1 MLEILINMW
10 KWARLYIARAPFLFC
25 MILWLVL
32 VFSLSM
38 EEALDKGMFYFTFS
52 YVAPFILSG
61 YCAVVIL
68 AIRKKYIT
76 FVDESTESKIKT
88 LILLKVD
95 RNGQVIEQGDLLWG
109 EENRNVHRIRSY
121 QSLSLIMTR
130 GVISECFIRAPYQD
144 LIVNIPIR
152 LFVEIKDLFDWQ
164 EIYDK
169 IILDANVDSLEDFIA
184 HIFSEYN
191 FPNEGID
198 AIAKDYVEGR
208 INGFRLLAK
217 LKEVLEFPNEAI
229 SNFGKVIIDINLPK
243 IKATK
248 RIPAEPEC
256 QLGSVC

>member
-1 MLEILINMW
+1 MLEIIINMW

-61 YCAVVIL
+61 YCAVVIW
-68 AIRKKYIT
+68 AIRKRYIT
-76 FVDESTESKIKT
+76 FVDESTENEIKT
-88 LILLKVD
+88 LILLRVD
-95 RNGQVIEQGDLLWG
+95 RNGQVIKQGDLLWG
-109 EENRNVHRIRSY
+109 KENRNIHRIRSY

-130 GVISECFIRAPYQD
+130 GVISECFIRAPYRD
-144 LIVNIPIR
+144 LTVNVPIR

-164 EIYDK
+164 EIYDR

-198 AIAKDYVEGR
+198 IIIQNYVEGR
-208 INGFRLLAK
+208 INDSRLLVE
-217 LKEVLEFPNEAI
+217 LKEVFEFPNEAI
-229 SNFGKVIIDINLPK
+229 SNFGKVVIDINLPK

-248 RIPAEPEC
+248 RIPAEPGR
-256 QLGSVC
+256 QLDSVC